1 MLWSR
6 ELTSVTIW
14 RIQPVVATLS
24 CWGER
29 RCSSRASGWGLPVEG
44 LSGPAVECCGDR
56 VEVASGVSGEVCAFG
71 EVLAQQA
78 VGVLVG
84 AALPGAVGVTE
95 VDVEVGIDSQLGVLG
110 HLRALVP
117 GQRAAQ
123 LLGQRGDRRG
133 DGVAHGLGAVPGQ
146 GRAILDSG
154 HLAVAGHGG
163 QVQQHREAGAALDE
177 GADGLSGPVR

>member
-1 MLWSR
+1 MPLGKYW
-6 ELTSVTIW
+6 
-14 RIQPVVATLS
+14 P
-24 CWGER
+24 
-29 RCSSRASGWGLPVEG
+29 
-44 LSGPAVECCGDR
+44 
-56 VEVASGVSGEVCAFG
+56 
-71 EVLAQQA
+71 QQA

-110 HLRALVP
+110 HLGALVP

-146 GRAILDSG
+146 GRAIVDSG
-154 HLAVAGHGG
+154 LLAVAGHGG

-177 GADGLSGPVR
+177 GADG